1 MSALVTNGD
10 YRDEPWAKSAA
21 GLPLPE
27 RMRRITACSVL
38 LEGCDGLSDGLYSE
52 LVVMREV
59 LQGDDLAYAGTYTN
73 QETALKF
80 LEDMNL
86 WQQTMAAELEEI
98 RRGVAGW
105 PPESPN
111 GDSAGN
117 APGAGTATAIRSE

>member
-1 MSALVTNGD
+1 MSALLTNDD

-21 GLPLPE
+21 SLPLPE

-38 LEGCDGLSDGLYSE
+38 LEDIDDISDGLYSE
-52 LVVMREV
+52 LVIMREV
-59 LQGDDLAYAGTYTN
+59 LQGDDLTHASTYTN

-98 RRGVAGW
+98 RKGVAGW
-105 PPESPN
+105 QPEDPA
-111 GDSAGN
+111 AGK
-117 APGAGTATAIRSE
+117 APGAGTGSMIRSE